1 MLRLC
6 VATHHGVCGAFS
18 GRPCATLLNRQP
30 EETRMTSDQD
40 TRQPR
45 GTAQLPQPAPLQR
58 PGELLRADA
67 QQNRDRLIE
76 VAREALAAS
85 ADASLN
91 SIAKRAGV
99 GAGTLYRHFPTREAL
114 VLAVYRYDVQQLADA
129 APALL
134 ADHPPLTAMRL
145 WFDRLARDG
154 RINHGL
160 ADALQSATTDGPAAE
175 VYGPVTGAIAQLL
188 AACEQ
193 AGCIRPGLGP
203 DDLLLLLGFLWRA
216 GEAGGPVSLTASSRP
231 AAVSLPSAATG
242 NNRSNS
248 AHPGW
253 HTHRQRHR

>member
-1 MLRLC
+1 
-6 VATHHGVCGAFS
+6 
-18 GRPCATLLNRQP
+18 
-30 EETRMTSDQD
+30 MTSDQD

-99 GAGTLYRHFPTREAL
+99 GAGTLYRHLPTREAL

-216 GEAGGPVSLTASSRP
+216 GEGDGAAARASRLLGLVMDGLRTGAPATAVPRP
-231 AAVSLPSAATG
+231 ARVTWFRRRHGRRAGQP
-242 NNRSNS
+242 
-248 AHPGW
+248 
-253 HTHRQRHR
+253 HRQLAASGGLAAISGDGQ